1 MLVRVNLRKSRELLK
16 IRYTVTFIILAST
29 YFLSY
34 LTTNYLQTST
44 LEVFD
49 ISIVYYLWVWIF
61 AIQIIVFIPSF
72 IFRTEHYYDLTG
84 GITYI
89 STMVIALVLKNN
101 YQSIDLISLLL
112 GSMVII
118 WATRL
123 SLFLF
128 LRVKKSGEDVRFKKI
143 KHSFSWFLM
152 TFMLQG
158 LWVFMCVFP
167 ALIVISSFNSGLNN
181 YAIVGSAVWLFGF
194 IFEIIADYQKSYFNK
209 FNKGKFISSGLWS
222 MSRHPNYFGE
232 FMLWLGI
239 TITSIGYIDNYKYIV
254 FLTPIF
260 VYLLLTRVS
269 GVNLLEEIGNKR
281 WSNNKDYKDYKKNTP
296 IFFPKIF

>member
-1 MLVRVNLRKSRELLK
+1 MSL
-16 IRYTVTFIILAST
+16 TF
-29 YFLSY
+29 FLSY
-34 LTTNYLQTST
+34 LTPNHLQEAT
-44 LEVFD
+44 LEVSD
-49 ISIVYYLWVWIF
+49 ISLVYYLWAWIF

-89 STMVIALVLKNN
+89 TTVVMGLILKNS
-101 YQSIDLISLLL
+101 YQSTDLISLLL

-123 SLFLF
+123 SSFLF

-158 LWVFMCVFP
+158 MWVFMCIFP
-167 ALIVISSFNSGLNN
+167 ALIVISSFNSEINN
-181 YAIVGSAVWLFGF
+181 YAIVGSIVWLFGF
-194 IFEIIADYQKSYFNK
+194 LFEIIADNQKSNFNK
-209 FNKGKFISSGLWS
+209 FNKGEFISNGLWS
-222 MSRHPNYFGE
+222 ITRHPNYFGE
-232 FMLWLGI
+232 FILWLGI
-239 TITSIGYIDNYKYIV
+239 TIASLGYIDNYKYV
-254 FLTPIF
+254 LLLTPIF

-269 GVNLLEEIGNKR
+269 GVNLLEDIGEKR
-281 WSNNKDYKDYKKNTP
+281 WGNSKEYQKYKEKTP
-296 IFFPKIF
+296 LFFPKLF

>member
-1 MLVRVNLRKSRELLK
+1 MLK
-16 IRYTVTFIILAST
+16 IRYTVTFIILALT
-29 YFLSY
+29 YILSY

-158 LWVFMCVFP
+158 MWVFMCVFP

-181 YAIVGSAVWLFGF
+181 YAIVGSAIWLFGF
-194 IFEIIADYQKSYFNK
+194 IFEIVADYQKSYFNK

-239 TITSIGYIDNYKYIV
+239 TIASIGYIDNYKYIV

-269 GVNLLEEIGNKR
+269 GVNLLEEIGDKR

>member
-1 MLVRVNLRKSRELLK
+1 MSL
-16 IRYTVTFIILAST
+16 TF
-29 YFLSY
+29 FLSY
-34 LTTNYLQTST
+34 LTPNYLQEAT
-44 LEVFD
+44 LEVSD
-49 ISIVYYLWVWIF
+49 ISLVYYLWAWIF

-89 STMVIALVLKNN
+89 STVVMALILKNS
-101 YQSIDLISLLL
+101 YQGIDLISLLL

-123 SLFLF
+123 SSFLF

-158 LWVFMCVFP
+158 MWVFMCIFP
-167 ALIVISSFNSGLNN
+167 ALIVISSFNSEINN
-181 YAIVGSAVWLFGF
+181 YAIVGSIVWLLGF
-194 IFEIIADYQKSYFNK
+194 LFEIIADNQKSNFNK
-209 FNKGKFISSGLWS
+209 FNKGEFISNGLWS
-222 MSRHPNYFGE
+222 ITRHPNYFGE
-232 FMLWLGI
+232 FILWLGI
-239 TITSIGYIDNYKYIV
+239 TIASLGYIDNYKYV
-254 FLTPIF
+254 LLLTPIF

-269 GVNLLEEIGNKR
+269 GVNLLEEIGEKR
-281 WSNNKDYKDYKKNTP
+281 WGNSKEYQKYKEKTP
-296 IFFPKIF
+296 LFFPKLF

>member
-1 MLVRVNLRKSRELLK
+1 MLK
-16 IRYTVTFIILAST
+16 IRYTVTFIILALT
-29 YFLSY
+29 YILSY

-128 LRVKKSGEDVRFKKI
+128 LRVKKSGEDIRFKKI

-158 LWVFMCVFP
+158 MWVFMCVFP

-181 YAIVGSAVWLFGF
+181 YAIVGSAIWLFGF
-194 IFEIIADYQKSYFNK
+194 IFEIVADYQKSYFNK

-239 TITSIGYIDNYKYIV
+239 TIASIGYIDNYKYIV

-269 GVNLLEEIGNKR
+269 GVNLLEEIGDKR
-281 WSNNKDYKDYKKNTP
+281 WSNNKDYKEYKKNTP

>member
-1 MLVRVNLRKSRELLK
+1 MLK
-16 IRYTVTFIILAST
+16 IRYTVILFILSLTFI
-29 YFLSY
+29 LSY
-34 LTTNYLQTST
+34 LTPNYLQVAT
-44 LEVFD
+44 LEVYD
-49 ISIVYYLWVWIF
+49 ISLVYYLWAWIF

-89 STMVIALVLKNN
+89 STVVIALILKNS
-101 YQSIDLISLLL
+101 YQGIDLISLLL

-123 SLFLF
+123 SSFLF

-158 LWVFMCVFP
+158 MWVFMCIFP
-167 ALIVISSFNSGLNN
+167 ALIVISSFNSEINN
-181 YAIVGSAVWLFGF
+181 YAIVGSFVWLFGF
-194 IFEIIADYQKSYFNK
+194 LFEIVADNQKSNFNK
-209 FNKGKFISSGLWS
+209 LNKGKFISTGLWS
-222 MSRHPNYFGE
+222 MTRHPNYFGE
-232 FMLWLGI
+232 FILWLGI
-239 TITSIGYIDNYKYIV
+239 TIASLGYIDHYKYIV
-254 FLTPIF
+254 LLTPIF

-269 GVNLLEEIGNKR
+269 GVNLLEEIGEKR
-281 WSNNKDYKDYKKNTP
+281 WGNSKKYQKYKEKTP
-296 IFFPKIF
+296 LFFPKLF

>member
-1 MLVRVNLRKSRELLK
+1 MLK
-16 IRYTVTFIILAST
+16 IRYTVTFIILALT
-29 YFLSY
+29 YILSY

-72 IFRTEHYYDLTG
+72 IFKTEHYYDLTG

-128 LRVKKSGEDVRFKKI
+128 LRVKKSGEDIRFKKI

-158 LWVFMCVFP
+158 MWVFMCVFP

-181 YAIVGSAVWLFGF
+181 YAIVGSAIWLFGF
-194 IFEIIADYQKSYFNK
+194 IFEIVADYQKSYFNK

-239 TITSIGYIDNYKYIV
+239 TIASIGYIDNYKYIV

-269 GVNLLEEIGNKR
+269 GVNLLEEIGDKR

>member
-1 MLVRVNLRKSRELLK
+1 MSL
-16 IRYTVTFIILAST
+16 TFI
-29 YFLSY
+29 LSY
-34 LTTNYLQTST
+34 LTPNYLQEAT
-44 LEVFD
+44 LEVYD
-49 ISIVYYLWVWIF
+49 ISLVYYLWAWIF

-89 STMVIALVLKNN
+89 STVVIALILKNS
-101 YQSIDLISLLL
+101 YQGIDLISLLL

-123 SLFLF
+123 SSFLF

-158 LWVFMCVFP
+158 MWVFMCIFP
-167 ALIVISSFNSGLNN
+167 ALIVISSFNSEINN
-181 YAIVGSAVWLFGF
+181 YAIVGSFVWLFGF
-194 IFEIIADYQKSYFNK
+194 LFEIVADNQKSNFNK
-209 FNKGKFISSGLWS
+209 LNKGKFISTGLWS
-222 MSRHPNYFGE
+222 MTRHPNYFGE
-232 FMLWLGI
+232 FILWLGI
-239 TITSIGYIDNYKYIV
+239 TIASLGYIDHYKYIV
-254 FLTPIF
+254 LLTPIF

-269 GVNLLEEIGNKR
+269 GVNLLEEIGEKR
-281 WSNNKDYKDYKKNTP
+281 WGNSKKYQKYKEKTP
-296 IFFPKIF
+296 LFFPKLF

>member
-1 MLVRVNLRKSRELLK
+1 MLK
-16 IRYTVTFIILAST
+16 IRYTVIFFILSLTFI
-29 YFLSY
+29 LSY
-34 LTTNYLQTST
+34 LTPNYLQEAT
-44 LEVFD
+44 LEVYG
-49 ISIVYYLWVWIF
+49 ISLVYYLWAWIF

-89 STMVIALVLKNN
+89 STVVMALILKNS
-101 YQSIDLISLLL
+101 YQGIDLISLLL

-123 SLFLF
+123 SSFLF

-158 LWVFMCVFP
+158 MWVFMCIFP
-167 ALIVISSFNSGLNN
+167 ALIVISSFNSEINN
-181 YAIVGSAVWLFGF
+181 YAIVGSIVWLFGF
-194 IFEIIADYQKSYFNK
+194 LFEIIADNQKSNFNK
-209 FNKGKFISSGLWS
+209 FNKGEFISNGLWS
-222 MSRHPNYFGE
+222 ITRHPNYFGE
-232 FMLWLGI
+232 FILWLGI
-239 TITSIGYIDNYKYIV
+239 TIASLGYIDNYKYV
-254 FLTPIF
+254 LLLTPIF

-269 GVNLLEEIGNKR
+269 GVNLLEDIGEKR
-281 WSNNKDYKDYKKNTP
+281 WGNSKEYQKYKEKTP
-296 IFFPKIF
+296 LFFPKLF

>member
-16 IRYTVTFIILAST
+16 IRYTVTFIILALT
-29 YFLSY
+29 YILSY
-34 LTTNYLQTST
+34 LTTNYLKTST

-72 IFRTEHYYDLTG
+72 IFKTEHYYELTG
-84 GITYI
+84 GISYI

-167 ALIVISSFNSGLNN
+167 ALIVLSSFNSGLNN
-181 YAIVGSAVWLFGF
+181 YAIVGSAIWLFGF
-194 IFEIIADYQKSYFNK
+194 IFEIVADYQKSYFNK

-239 TITSIGYIDNYKYIV
+239 TIASIGYIDNYKYIV

-269 GVNLLEEIGNKR
+269 GVNLLEEIGDKR

>member
-1 MLVRVNLRKSRELLK
+1 MSL
-16 IRYTVTFIILAST
+16 TFI
-29 YFLSY
+29 LSY
-34 LTTNYLQTST
+34 LTPNYLQEAT
-44 LEVFD
+44 LEVYD
-49 ISIVYYLWVWIF
+49 ISLIYYLWAWIF

-89 STMVIALVLKNN
+89 STDVIALILKNS
-101 YQSIDLISLLL
+101 YQGIDLISLLL

-123 SLFLF
+123 SSFLF

-158 LWVFMCVFP
+158 MWVFMCIFP
-167 ALIVISSFNSGLNN
+167 ALIVISSFNSEINN
-181 YAIVGSAVWLFGF
+181 YAIVGSIVWLFGF
-194 IFEIIADYQKSYFNK
+194 LFEIIADNQKSNFNK
-209 FNKGKFISSGLWS
+209 FNKGEFISSGLWS
-222 MSRHPNYFGE
+222 ITRHPNYFGE
-232 FMLWLGI
+232 FILWLGI
-239 TITSIGYIDNYKYIV
+239 TIASLGYIDNYKYV
-254 FLTPIF
+254 LLLTPIF

-269 GVNLLEEIGNKR
+269 GVNLLEDIGEKR
-281 WSNNKDYKDYKKNTP
+281 WGNSKEYQKYKEKTP
-296 IFFPKIF
+296 LFFPKLF

>member
-16 IRYTVTFIILAST
+16 IRYTVTFIILALT
-29 YFLSY
+29 YILSY

-158 LWVFMCVFP
+158 MWVFMCVFP

-181 YAIVGSAVWLFGF
+181 YAIVGSAIWLFGF
-194 IFEIIADYQKSYFNK
+194 IFEIVADYQKSYFNK

-239 TITSIGYIDNYKYIV
+239 TIASIGYIDNYKYTV

-269 GVNLLEEIGNKR
+269 GVNLLEEIGDKR

>member
-239 TITSIGYIDNYKYIV
+239 TIASIGYIDNYKYIV

-260 VYLLLTRVS
+260 VYLLLTRIS

>member
-158 LWVFMCVFP
+158 MWVFMCVFP
-167 ALIVISSFNSGLNN
+167 ALIVLSSFNSGLNN
-181 YAIVGSAVWLFGF
+181 YAIVGSAIWLFGF
-194 IFEIIADYQKSYFNK
+194 IFEIVADFQKSYFNK
-209 FNKGKFISSGLWS
+209 CNKGKFISSGLWS

-239 TITSIGYIDNYKYIV
+239 TIASIGYIDNYKYIV

-269 GVNLLEEIGNKR
+269 GVNLLEEIGDKR

>member
-1 MLVRVNLRKSRELLK
+1 MLL
-16 IRYTVTFIILAST
+16 TFI
-29 YFLSY
+29 LSY
-34 LTTNYLQTST
+34 LTPNYLQEAT
-44 LEVFD
+44 LEVSD
-49 ISIVYYLWVWIF
+49 ISLVYYLWAWIF

-89 STMVIALVLKNN
+89 STVVIALILKNS
-101 YQSIDLISLLL
+101 YQAIDLISLLL

-123 SLFLF
+123 SSFLF

-158 LWVFMCVFP
+158 MWVFMCIFP
-167 ALIVISSFNSGLNN
+167 ALIVISSFNSEINN
-181 YAIVGSAVWLFGF
+181 YAIVGSIVWLFGF
-194 IFEIIADYQKSYFNK
+194 LFEIIADNQKSNFNK
-209 FNKGKFISSGLWS
+209 FNKGEFISNGLWS
-222 MSRHPNYFGE
+222 ITRHPNYFGE
-232 FMLWLGI
+232 FILWLGI
-239 TITSIGYIDNYKYIV
+239 TIASLGYIDNYKYV
-254 FLTPIF
+254 LLLTPIF

-269 GVNLLEEIGNKR
+269 GVNLLEDIGEKR
-281 WSNNKDYKDYKKNTP
+281 WGNSKEYQKYKEKTP
-296 IFFPKIF
+296 LFFPKLF

>member
-1 MLVRVNLRKSRELLK
+1 LLK

-29 YFLSY
+29 YILSY

-167 ALIVISSFNSGLNN
+167 ALIVLSSFNSGLNN
-181 YAIVGSAVWLFGF
+181 YAIVGSAIWLFGF
-194 IFEIIADYQKSYFNK
+194 IFEIVADYQKSYFNK

-239 TITSIGYIDNYKYIV
+239 TIASIGYIDNYKYIV

-269 GVNLLEEIGNKR
+269 GVNLLEEIGDKR

>member
-1 MLVRVNLRKSRELLK
+1 MSL
-16 IRYTVTFIILAST
+16 TF
-29 YFLSY
+29 FLSY
-34 LTTNYLQTST
+34 LTPNHLQEAT
-44 LEVFD
+44 LEVSD
-49 ISIVYYLWVWIF
+49 ISLVYYLWAWIF

-89 STMVIALVLKNN
+89 STVVMALILKNS
-101 YQSIDLISLLL
+101 YQGIDLISLLL

-123 SLFLF
+123 SSFLF

-158 LWVFMCVFP
+158 MWVFMCIFP
-167 ALIVISSFNSGLNN
+167 ALIVISSFNSEINN
-181 YAIVGSAVWLFGF
+181 YAIVGSIVWLFGF
-194 IFEIIADYQKSYFNK
+194 LFEIIADNQKSNFNK
-209 FNKGKFISSGLWS
+209 FNKGEFISNGLWS
-222 MSRHPNYFGE
+222 ITRHPNYFGE
-232 FMLWLGI
+232 FILWLGI
-239 TITSIGYIDNYKYIV
+239 TIASLGYIDNYKYV
-254 FLTPIF
+254 LLLTPIF

-269 GVNLLEEIGNKR
+269 GVNLLEEIGEKR
-281 WSNNKDYKDYKKNTP
+281 WGNSKEYQKYKEKTP
-296 IFFPKIF
+296 LFFPKLF

>member
-1 MLVRVNLRKSRELLK
+1 MSL
-16 IRYTVTFIILAST
+16 TFI
-29 YFLSY
+29 LSY
-34 LTTNYLQTST
+34 LTPNYLQVAT
-44 LEVFD
+44 LEVYD
-49 ISIVYYLWVWIF
+49 ISLVYYLWAWIF

-89 STMVIALVLKNN
+89 STVVIALILKNS
-101 YQSIDLISLLL
+101 YQGIDLISLLL

-123 SLFLF
+123 SSFLF

-158 LWVFMCVFP
+158 MWVFMCIFP
-167 ALIVISSFNSGLNN
+167 ALIVISSFNSEINN
-181 YAIVGSAVWLFGF
+181 YAIVGSFVWLFGF
-194 IFEIIADYQKSYFNK
+194 LFEIVADNQKSNFNK
-209 FNKGKFISSGLWS
+209 LNKGKFISTGLWS
-222 MSRHPNYFGE
+222 MTRHPNYFGE
-232 FMLWLGI
+232 FILWLGI
-239 TITSIGYIDNYKYIV
+239 TIASLGYIDHYKYIV
-254 FLTPIF
+254 LLTPIF

-269 GVNLLEEIGNKR
+269 GVNLLEEIGEKR
-281 WSNNKDYKDYKKNTP
+281 WGNSKKYQKYKEKTP
-296 IFFPKIF
+296 LFFPKLF

>member
-1 MLVRVNLRKSRELLK
+1 LSL
-16 IRYTVTFIILAST
+16 TFI
-29 YFLSY
+29 LSY
-34 LTTNYLQTST
+34 LTPNYLQEAT
-44 LEVFD
+44 LEVYD
-49 ISIVYYLWVWIF
+49 ISLVYYLWAWIF

-89 STMVIALVLKNN
+89 STVVIALILKNS
-101 YQSIDLISLLL
+101 YQGIDLISLLL

-123 SLFLF
+123 SSFLF

-158 LWVFMCVFP
+158 MWVFMCIFP
-167 ALIVISSFNSGLNN
+167 ALIVISSFNSEINN
-181 YAIVGSAVWLFGF
+181 YAIVGTVVWLFGF
-194 IFEIIADYQKSYFNK
+194 LFEIVADNQKSNFNK
-209 FNKGKFISSGLWS
+209 INKGKFISTGLWS
-222 MSRHPNYFGE
+222 MTRHPNYFGE
-232 FMLWLGI
+232 FILWLGI
-239 TITSIGYIDNYKYIV
+239 TIASLGYIDNYKYILL
-254 FLTPIF
+254 LTPIF

-269 GVNLLEEIGNKR
+269 GVNLLEEIGEKR
-281 WSNNKDYKDYKKNTP
+281 WGDSKEYQKYKEKTP
-296 IFFPKIF
+296 LFFPKIF

>member
-1 MLVRVNLRKSRELLK
+1 MLK
-16 IRYTVTFIILAST
+16 IRYTVILFILSLTFI
-29 YFLSY
+29 LSY
-34 LTTNYLQTST
+34 LTPNYLQVAT
-44 LEVFD
+44 LEVYD
-49 ISIVYYLWVWIF
+49 ISLVYYLWAWIF

-89 STMVIALVLKNN
+89 STVVIALILKNS
-101 YQSIDLISLLL
+101 YQGIDLISLLL

-123 SLFLF
+123 SSFLF

-158 LWVFMCVFP
+158 MWVFMCIFP
-167 ALIVISSFNSGLNN
+167 ALIVISSFNSEINN
-181 YAIVGSAVWLFGF
+181 YAIVGSVVWLFGF
-194 IFEIIADYQKSYFNK
+194 LFEIVADNQKSNFNK
-209 FNKGKFISSGLWS
+209 LNKGKFISTGLWS
-222 MSRHPNYFGE
+222 MTRHPNYFGE
-232 FMLWLGI
+232 FILWLGI
-239 TITSIGYIDNYKYIV
+239 TIASLGYIDHYKYIV
-254 FLTPIF
+254 LLTPIF

-269 GVNLLEEIGNKR
+269 GVNLLEEIGEKR
-281 WSNNKDYKDYKKNTP
+281 WGNSKEYQKYKEKTP
-296 IFFPKIF
+296 LFFPKLF

>member
-1 MLVRVNLRKSRELLK
+1 MSL
-16 IRYTVTFIILAST
+16 TF
-29 YFLSY
+29 FLSY
-34 LTTNYLQTST
+34 LTPNYLQEAT
-44 LEVFD
+44 LEVSD
-49 ISIVYYLWVWIF
+49 ISLVYYLWAWIF

-89 STMVIALVLKNN
+89 STVVMALILKNS
-101 YQSIDLISLLL
+101 YQGIDLISLLL

-123 SLFLF
+123 SSFLF

-158 LWVFMCVFP
+158 MWVFMCIFP
-167 ALIVISSFNSGLNN
+167 AIIVISSFNSEINN
-181 YAIVGSAVWLFGF
+181 YAIVGSIVWLFGF
-194 IFEIIADYQKSYFNK
+194 LFEIIADNQKSNFNK
-209 FNKGKFISSGLWS
+209 FNKGEFISNGLWS
-222 MSRHPNYFGE
+222 ITRHPNYFGE
-232 FMLWLGI
+232 FILWLGI
-239 TITSIGYIDNYKYIV
+239 TIASLGYIDNYKYV
-254 FLTPIF
+254 LLLTPIF

-269 GVNLLEEIGNKR
+269 GVNLLEEIGEKR
-281 WSNNKDYKDYKKNTP
+281 WGNSKEYQKYKEKTP
-296 IFFPKIF
+296 LFFPKLF

>member
-1 MLVRVNLRKSRELLK
+1 MLK
-16 IRYTVTFIILAST
+16 IRYTVTFIILALT
-29 YFLSY
+29 YILSY

-128 LRVKKSGEDVRFKKI
+128 LRVKKSGEDIRFKKI

-158 LWVFMCVFP
+158 MWVFMCVFP

-181 YAIVGSAVWLFGF
+181 YAIVGSAIWLFGF
-194 IFEIIADYQKSYFNK
+194 IFEIVADYQKSYFNK

-239 TITSIGYIDNYKYIV
+239 TIASIGYIDNYKYIV

-269 GVNLLEEIGNKR
+269 GVNLLEEIGDKR

>member
-1 MLVRVNLRKSRELLK
+1 LLK
-16 IRYTVTFIILAST
+16 IRYTVIFFILSLTF
-29 YFLSY
+29 FLSY
-34 LTTNYLQTST
+34 LTPNYLQEAT
-44 LEVFD
+44 LEVSD
-49 ISIVYYLWVWIF
+49 ISLVYYLWAWIF

-89 STMVIALVLKNN
+89 STVVMALILKNS
-101 YQSIDLISLLL
+101 YQGIDLISLLL

-123 SLFLF
+123 SSFLF

-158 LWVFMCVFP
+158 MWVFMCIFP
-167 ALIVISSFNSGLNN
+167 ALIVISSFNSEINN
-181 YAIVGSAVWLFGF
+181 YAIIGSIVWLFGF
-194 IFEIIADYQKSYFNK
+194 LFEIIADNQKSNFNK
-209 FNKGKFISSGLWS
+209 FNKGEFISNGLWS
-222 MSRHPNYFGE
+222 ITRHPNYFGE
-232 FMLWLGI
+232 FILWLGI
-239 TITSIGYIDNYKYIV
+239 TIASLGYIDNYKYV
-254 FLTPIF
+254 LLLTPIF

-269 GVNLLEEIGNKR
+269 GVNLLEDIGEKR
-281 WSNNKDYKDYKKNTP
+281 WGNSKEYQKYKEKTP
-296 IFFPKIF
+296 LFFPKLF

>member
-16 IRYTVTFIILAST
+16 IRYTVTFIILALT
-29 YFLSY
+29 YILSY

-49 ISIVYYLWVWIF
+49 ISIIYYLWVWIF

-72 IFRTEHYYDLTG
+72 IFKTEHYYDLTG

-158 LWVFMCVFP
+158 MWVFMCVFR

-181 YAIVGSAVWLFGF
+181 YAIVGSAIWLFGF
-194 IFEIIADYQKSYFNK
+194 IFEIVADYQKSYFNK

-239 TITSIGYIDNYKYIV
+239 TIASIGYIDNYKYIV

-269 GVNLLEEIGNKR
+269 GVNLLEEIGDKR

>member
-29 YFLSY
+29 YILSY

-167 ALIVISSFNSGLNN
+167 ALIVLSSFNSGLNN
-181 YAIVGSAVWLFGF
+181 YAIVGSAIWLFGF
-194 IFEIIADYQKSYFNK
+194 IFEIVADYQKSYFNK

-239 TITSIGYIDNYKYIV
+239 TIASIGYIDNYKYIV

-269 GVNLLEEIGNKR
+269 GVNLLEEIGDKR
-281 WSNNKDYKDYKKNTP
+281 WSNNKDYKDYKENTP

>member
-1 MLVRVNLRKSRELLK
+1 MSL
-16 IRYTVTFIILAST
+16 TFI
-29 YFLSY
+29 LSY
-34 LTTNYLQTST
+34 LTPNYLQEAT
-44 LEVFD
+44 LEVYD
-49 ISIVYYLWVWIF
+49 ISLVYYLWAWIF

-89 STMVIALVLKNN
+89 STVVIALILKNS
-101 YQSIDLISLLL
+101 YQGIDLISLLL

-123 SLFLF
+123 SSFLF

-158 LWVFMCVFP
+158 MWVFMCIFP
-167 ALIVISSFNSGLNN
+167 ALIVISSFNSEINN
-181 YAIVGSAVWLFGF
+181 YAIVGTVVWLFGF
-194 IFEIIADYQKSYFNK
+194 LFEIVADNQKSNFNK
-209 FNKGKFISSGLWS
+209 INKGKFISTGLWS
-222 MSRHPNYFGE
+222 MTRHPNYFGE
-232 FMLWLGI
+232 FILWLGI
-239 TITSIGYIDNYKYIV
+239 TIASLGYIDNYKYILL
-254 FLTPIF
+254 LTPIF

-269 GVNLLEEIGNKR
+269 GVNLLEEIGEKR
-281 WSNNKDYKDYKKNTP
+281 WGDSKEYQKYKEKTP
-296 IFFPKIF
+296 LFFPKIF

>member
-1 MLVRVNLRKSRELLK
+1 LLK

-29 YFLSY
+29 YILSY

-128 LRVKKSGEDVRFKKI
+128 LRVKKSGEDIRFKKI

-158 LWVFMCVFP
+158 MWVFMCVFP

-181 YAIVGSAVWLFGF
+181 YAIVGSAIWLFGF
-194 IFEIIADYQKSYFNK
+194 IFEIVADYQKSYFNK

-239 TITSIGYIDNYKYIV
+239 TIASIGYIDNYKYIV

-260 VYLLLTRVS
+260 IYLLLTRVS
-269 GVNLLEEIGNKR
+269 GVNLLEEIGDKR

>member
-1 MLVRVNLRKSRELLK
+1 MSL
-16 IRYTVTFIILAST
+16 TF
-29 YFLSY
+29 FLSY
-34 LTTNYLQTST
+34 LTPNYLQEAT
-44 LEVFD
+44 LEVSD
-49 ISIVYYLWVWIF
+49 ISLVYYLWAWIF

-89 STMVIALVLKNN
+89 STVVMALIVKNS
-101 YQSIDLISLLL
+101 YQGIDLISLLL

-123 SLFLF
+123 SSFLF

-158 LWVFMCVFP
+158 MWVFMCIFP
-167 ALIVISSFNSGLNN
+167 ALIVISSFNSEINN
-181 YAIVGSAVWLFGF
+181 YAIVGSIVWLFGF
-194 IFEIIADYQKSYFNK
+194 LFEIIADNQKSNFNK
-209 FNKGKFISSGLWS
+209 FNKGEFISNGLWS
-222 MSRHPNYFGE
+222 ITRHPNYFGE
-232 FMLWLGI
+232 FILWLGI
-239 TITSIGYIDNYKYIV
+239 TIASLGYIDNYKYV
-254 FLTPIF
+254 LLLTPIF

-269 GVNLLEEIGNKR
+269 GVNLLEDIGEKR
-281 WSNNKDYKDYKKNTP
+281 WGNSKEYQKYKEKTP
-296 IFFPKIF
+296 LFFPKLF